1 MTTGR
6 INQVCRCHPELQQS
20 SASATPL
27 GDITT
32 IIKQSPDTAKQAGQ
46 VMRMQ
51 HCCREQTPSRLPSL
65 SYLMRR
71 HQAGPSTP
79 WWKTPSSAKHRA
91 HNLTPRGIWRQR
103 GENLKPQSLDE
114 AWDAVSLKMSILSEF
129 QHPLTML
136 QKHYNIEIPGA
147 TNSNRINQIQQAGR
161 LKPKPK
167 LTEKTEQP
175 EACSSASHWGHQ
187 RISLAP
193 LYILELN

>member
-32 IIKQSPDTAKQAGQ
+32 IINQSPDTAKQAGQ

-71 HQAGPSTP
+71 HQAGPSTT

-91 HNLTPRGIWRQR
+91 HNLTPKAFGDS
-103 GENLKPQSLDE
+103 GAETSSPK
-114 AWDAVSLKMSILSEF
+114 AWMKHEMLFHLRCQYSASINI
-129 QHPLTML
+129 HL
-136 QKHYNIEIPGA
+136 QCCRSTTTLRFLAQQTA
-147 TNSNRINQIQQAGR
+147 TGSTKSKKQKR
-161 LKPKPK
+161 LKPKP
-167 LTEKTEQP
+167 TEKTEQP
-175 EACSSASHWGHQ
+175 EACNSASCWGHQ
-187 RISLAP
+187 KTSLAP
-193 LYILELN
+193 LNI